1 MDIGAIFERCSG
13 GGASKEQEGLTLNE
27 ALEVKCLDH
36 LEAFLGMDEEII
48 KREFKNIDKDGDRR
62 VTLKES
68 QIAFKYLRARP
79 KEERTRI
86 ISKK

>member
-1 MDIGAIFERCSG
+1 MDIGTIFAMCSRG
-13 GGASKEQEGLTLNE
+13 DASKEQEGLTINE
-27 ALEVKCLDH
+27 ALEVKCLDY
-36 LEAFLGMDEEII
+36 LEAFLGLDEDII
-48 KREFKNIDKDGDRR
+48 KQEFKNIDKNGDGR